1 MTRLPR
7 FLLWLSGALAAVSV
21 LTAIFVS
28 NGIGQAHIPLTYPSS
43 WPQISSSPNTKPVH
57 MILLQVNDVKQRYV
71 AGLLLIKSGN
81 KVAIADLDSHVTI
94 DLRTRGQFDLRR
106 ASHEV
111 TSPELVQALNVAGGI
126 AVDGALVFRD
136 IGLAALVDG
145 VGGITLTSATR
156 IRLTPRGV
164 TPVEYLSPGTH
175 KVKGEIAANYALNS
189 APLNSNLAKSRLR
202 TVVTTLLDSL
212 PNNVQE
218 LEQLLSALG
227 QSGRSSLTT
236 SEVATFFAQSQ
247 GKWHD
252 AVTMDVPTIL
262 ALHPSQPEWKLIDV
276 ELMRSLMRPID
287 RSLLWEVDGARL
299 GDQYRLLVQ
308 GASADREKTQELL
321 SQGSIFFVDGGQAS
335 VPKESVLYVTGGI
348 SDSVLNQLKET
359 LNLPMLR
366 VQSVVSLPSGAD
378 MQLDVGVDFHNLHVE
393 IGQ

>member
-1 MTRLPR
+1 
-7 FLLWLSGALAAVSV
+7 
-21 LTAIFVS
+21 
-28 NGIGQAHIPLTYPSS
+28 
-43 WPQISSSPNTKPVH
+43 
-57 MILLQVNDVKQRYV
+57 
-71 AGLLLIKSGN
+71 
-81 KVAIADLDSHVTI
+81 
-94 DLRTRGQFDLRR
+94 
-106 ASHEV
+106 
-111 TSPELVQALNVAGGI
+111 
-126 AVDGALVFRD
+126 
-136 IGLAALVDG
+136 
-145 VGGITLTSATR
+145 
-156 IRLTPRGV
+156 
-164 TPVEYLSPGTH
+164 
-175 KVKGEIAANYALNS
+175 
-189 APLNSNLAKSRLR
+189 
-202 TVVTTLLDSL
+202 
-212 PNNVQE
+212 
-218 LEQLLSALG
+218 
-227 QSGRSSLTT
+227 
-236 SEVATFFAQSQ
+236 
-247 GKWHD
+247 
-252 AVTMDVPTIL
+252 MDVPTIL